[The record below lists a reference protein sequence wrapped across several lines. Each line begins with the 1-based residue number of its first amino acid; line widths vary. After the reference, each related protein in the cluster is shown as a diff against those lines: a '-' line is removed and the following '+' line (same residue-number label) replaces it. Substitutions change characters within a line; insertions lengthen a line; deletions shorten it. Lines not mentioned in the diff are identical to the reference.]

1 MRPGHKTGVL
11 IISIDDTC
19 AWTRPKNATLLHI
32 QCTCSASLN
41 HVCDNYMWPR
51 PHPLDH
57 DTCSLNFADT
67 LLDPANPSWCV
78 AGTALILSSTQYTR
92 GVRAQCIH
100 ITVHGREYG
109 GFPLVE
115 HEQQLQLSFQLLAY
129 STSDGPTSHSN
140 LVVFQWQRT
149 QCHANEANSH
159 TAKNSCKKIC
169 CIIYKYVTLLT
180 SHTYIYFCRFKGIHT
195 N

>member
-1 MRPGHKTGVL
+1 MTSAPGAQNRCF
-11 IISIDDTC
+11 D
-19 AWTRPKNATLLHI
+19 HI
-32 QCTCSASLN
+32 YWWYMCMDMSKKMQLCCTYSELAQGL
-41 HVCDNYMWPR
+41 VPVWIMFVTIWPR
-51 PHPLDH
+51 PHPLDY
-57 DTCSLNFADT
+57 DTCSLNFADRST
-67 LLDPANPSWCV
+67 LFDPADPSWCV

-149 QCHANEANSH
+149 QCHANETSSH
-159 TAKNSCKKIC
+159 TAKKIVVKNFAVLH
-169 CIIYKYVTLLT
+169 Y
-180 SHTYIYFCRFKGIHT
+180 
-195 N
+195 